1 MDYNQHNHNGENRR
15 VVGPYIPKRR
25 KKRKSHRGLVA
36 FICVLAVF
44 AILGSAG
51 AIYWTLYVKPPEAV
65 VPAPDE
71 EPTPVLD
78 GDGDGLPD
86 GVNTE
91 DLTEDE
97 LEQMRAII
105 AEQAQEIDLSGVAQR
120 DGVFTVL
127 VVGTDVSGQLTD
139 TIVVATFDTNDKSVA
154 ILNIPRDTISRS
166 ANGTTH
172 KINAAYGQGG
182 MDRLITEVKNLI
194 GFEVNRYVIVNFT
207 AFVRIVDAIGGIEID
222 VPEDMYKNTG
232 DMLIDLKAGTQ
243 LLDGEHALMLMRY
256 RGYDNADIER
266 INMQQEVYRAVI
278 EQLAT
283 PATILKLPSLTS
295 IIAQNVQTDM
305 SVGELIWIG
314 TNYVTMDTNDVVPN
328 TIPHTARYINNISYV
343 LPDEQEILA
352 LVNEYYNPYEEEIT
366 RLNLADVPVEQSESA
381 GETSVAVDEPE
392 ETDEADPTDDAGS
405 TTNGAGRLDES
416 GETDDADDSS
426 ATQIPDWISGSGS
439 GSDEDDSSLGG

>member
-1 MDYNQHNHNGENRR
+1 MDYNQHDQNGENRR

-25 KKRKSHRGLVA
+25 KKRKSHRGLIL
-36 FICVLAVF
+36 FICILAVF

-51 AIYWTLYVKPPEAV
+51 AIYWKLFVKPPEAI
-65 VPAPDE
+65 VPVNQDE
-71 EPTPVLD
+71 PPVLD

-86 GVNTE
+86 DVNTE
-91 DLTEDE
+91 ELTEDE

-105 AEQAQEIDLSGVAQR
+105 AEQAQEIDLTGVAQR

-154 ILNIPRDTISRS
+154 ILNVPRDTISRA
-166 ANGTTH
+166 ANGETH
-172 KINAAYGQGG
+172 KINSAYGRGG
-182 MDRLITEVKNLI
+182 MDRLITEIKNLI
-194 GFEVNRYVIVNFT
+194 GYEVNRYVVVNFT
-207 AFVRIVDAIGGIEID
+207 AFTRIVDAVGGIEVD

-232 DMLIDLKAGTQ
+232 DMLIDLKAGRQ

-256 RGYDNADIER
+256 RGYANADIDR
-266 INMQQEVYRAVI
+266 IGVQQQVYKAVI

-314 TNYVTMDTNDVVPN
+314 TNYVTMDTEDVVTN

-343 LPDEQEILA
+343 LPNERQILS
-352 LVNEYYNPYEEEIT
+352 LVNEYYNPYNEEIT
-366 RLNLADVPVEQSESA
+366 RLNLADVPVEQGGSSQA
-381 GETSVAVDEPE
+381 G
-392 ETDEADPTDDAGS
+392 G
-405 TTNGAGRLDES
+405 GAGGDE
-416 GETDDADDSS
+416 DDADEPDDASG
-426 ATQIPDWISGSGS
+426 TQVPGWLSGSGS
-439 GSDEDDSSLGG
+439 GDSTLGG